1 MQTGD
6 KIPYV
11 FKILLLGDGAVGKT
25 SLLRRFI
32 DNTFEPDYQSSIG
45 VQFMTREVRFEGK
58 SVKLVIWD
66 IAGQSKHT
74 TYRHL
79 YYKAANGVILV
90 YDITR
95 ADSFE
100 HLPRWLGDAIES
112 TGSEIKIAVLGNK
125 SDLGYFRAVTQED
138 GEYLAKS
145 IKAEIFSETSAKS
158 GENVEKAFLAL
169 AKGLVESNKKF
180 NIY

>member
-1 MQTGD
+1 MQRDD

-32 DNTFEPDYQSSIG
+32 DNTFDPDYQSSIG
-45 VQFMTREVRFEGK
+45 VQFMTREVRFEDK

-79 YYKAANGVILV
+79 YYKAANGIILV

-95 ADSFE
+95 ADSIE

-112 TGSEIKIAVLGNK
+112 TGSDIKIALLGNK
-125 SDLGYFRAVTQED
+125 SDLDQYRAVSKED
-138 GEYLAKS
+138 GEYLARS
-145 IKAEIFSETSAKS
+145 INAEIFIETSAKS
-158 GENVEKAFLAL
+158 GKNVEAAFLAL
-169 AKGLVESNKKF
+169 AKGLVESNRKYIRK
-180 NIY
+180 